1 MTELLVQLRAHYF
14 VELAEPFD
22 VAVPKVMSNTRLCE
36 VEGAS
41 FVSNN
46 WCGASIG
53 RPIEVL
59 VGTFERKLFTRKG
72 GEINIKHHVADG
84 LEWGFKNWRRNA
96 MRNMDGQQAR
106 DRNER
111 IEQEA
116 HD

>member
-1 MTELLVQLRAHYF
+1 MKLFIEFRAHHF
-14 VELAEPFD
+14 GELAELLD

-106 DRNER
+106 DRDER

>member
-1 MTELLVQLRAHYF
+1 MKLFIQFRAHGF
-14 VELAEPFD
+14 GELAKPFGIAISKV
-22 VAVPKVMSNTRLCE
+22 VASAGLCE

-72 GEINIKHHVADG
+72 GEINIKHYVADG